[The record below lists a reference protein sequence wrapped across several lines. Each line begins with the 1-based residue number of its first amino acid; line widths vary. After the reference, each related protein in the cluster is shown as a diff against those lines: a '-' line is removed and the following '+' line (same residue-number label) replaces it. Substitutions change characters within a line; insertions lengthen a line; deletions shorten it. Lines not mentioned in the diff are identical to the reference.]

1 MEENDNPAAEEEK
14 PSLEVMIETLVAHL
28 EVLNITQMRTYD
40 VLSSLLHQTAPE
52 AWEYL
57 SNKHEAGGLHNGFPY
72 MSEDP
77 WSSDKE
83 ADK

>member
-1 MEENDNPAAEEEK
+1 MANDELPLQEL
-14 PSLEVMIETLVAHL
+14 LETIIAHL
-28 EVLNITQMRTYD
+28 EVLNVTQMRNYD

-57 SNKHEAGGLHNGFPY
+57 SSLHENGNLHNGFPY

-77 WSSDKE
+77 WKHD
-83 ADK
+83 

>member
-1 MEENDNPAAEEEK
+1 MEKD
-14 PSLEVMIETLVAHL
+14 EVPLQELLETLIAHL
-28 EVLNITQMRTYD
+28 EVLNVTQMRNYD

-72 MSEDP
+72 MSADP

-83 ADK
+83 ADKE